1 MSDPLR
7 SSAPAAEPLAPSPP
21 LTNANGTSRP
31 SYLTPNSS
39 RANSLDR
46 ARAHA
51 GSPHSQVTSL
61 TGSNPFRDPSLDWVR
76 GTSFENDAHSIL
88 SSPAS
93 DPASPYHEQAA
104 AAAPVRPSPGERRP
118 SEVQRDLRSA
128 VGEEMP
134 RISEDSPP
142 PREYVPTPPA
152 NPRSKSSPST
162 SGGPEKKRG
171 LLYQF
176 RTGASP
182 SLYLKSRTGQPDS
195 QICSPIG
202 SGWFAPLVEPEQP
215 MTRDQRA
222 EAERARIEKL
232 KDGRPSS
239 SARRVRAIIS
249 DLIEP
254 RLAVTDRARPFRSL
268 V

>member
-1 MSDPLR
+1 MASRRSGLERRVSDPLR

-93 DPASPYHEQAA
+93 DLASPYHEQAA

-176 RTGASP
+176 RTG
-182 SLYLKSRTGQPDS
+182 
-195 QICSPIG
+195 

-239 SARRVRAIIS
+239 SARRPGLMKRMSSGVEMGFKGR
-249 DLIEP
+249 
-254 RLAVTDRARPFRSL
+254 DRSGSASTITNNGQNR
-268 V
+268 